1 MPMGFAL
8 EIATPD
14 RLVLSDEVEKV
25 VCPGAEG
32 EFGVLPNHVPLIT
45 KLKIGEVRYIDS
57 TMKNEHILVVTG
69 GYVEVTDQKVIV
81 LAEQCIRARDIDKV
95 QEEIN
100 VQKSEEILK
109 TAEKNTDEYRNAKK
123 MNDLAK
129 ALLKALERAG

>member
-1 MPMGFAL
+1 MGFSL
-8 EIATPD
+8 EIVTPD
-14 RLVLSDEVEKV
+14 RQVISDEAEKV

-45 KLKIGEVRYIDS
+45 KMRIGEVRYIDS

-69 GYVEVTDQKVIV
+69 GYVEVTDKKVIV

-100 VQKSEEILK
+100 VQKSEEIMK
-109 TAEKNTDEYRNAKK
+109 TAEKTSEEYHNAKRTY
-123 MNDLAK
+123 DLAK
-129 ALLKALERAG
+129 AQLKVLEKTG